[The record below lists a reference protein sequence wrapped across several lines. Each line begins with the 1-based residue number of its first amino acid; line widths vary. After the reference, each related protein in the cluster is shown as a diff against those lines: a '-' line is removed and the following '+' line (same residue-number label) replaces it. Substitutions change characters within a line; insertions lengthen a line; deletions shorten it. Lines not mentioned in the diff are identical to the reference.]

1 MKITPKQ
8 KENWKEIKS
17 GEYKTLITQQ
27 KPRTEA
33 ELAHRSAI

>member
-17 GEYKTLITQQ
+17 GEYKTLITQ